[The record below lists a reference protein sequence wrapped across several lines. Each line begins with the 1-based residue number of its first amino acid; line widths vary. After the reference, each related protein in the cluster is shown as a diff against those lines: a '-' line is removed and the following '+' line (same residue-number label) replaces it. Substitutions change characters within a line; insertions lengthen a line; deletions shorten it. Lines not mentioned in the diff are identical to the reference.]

1 MNEQPSVVYLY
12 GFSILLESK
21 LISVKKIIENQL
33 DQGAQITFV
42 FIHDAVIGT
51 SNKHKIS
58 PLLKDLLQLQVK
70 FYSMIPDL
78 KARGLDSEN
87 LQENV
92 KSIDYEELVDI
103 LATTSKIVSWM

>member
-33 DQGAQITFV
+33 DQGAQ
-42 FIHDAVIGT
+42 T